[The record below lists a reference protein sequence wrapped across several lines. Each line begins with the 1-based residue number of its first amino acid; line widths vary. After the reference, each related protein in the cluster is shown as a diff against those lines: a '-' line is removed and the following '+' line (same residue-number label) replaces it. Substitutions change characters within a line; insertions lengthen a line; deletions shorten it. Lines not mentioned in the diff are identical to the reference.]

1 MAFKLIKTLGWVFLA
16 LALFAGFAWWWLFTI
31 PVSHTALQR
40 LSPGMTQAQV
50 YSVLGA
56 ANQTNVSGG
65 ETLWI
70 YSRKPCVVAL
80 LVRFDYS
87 GFKEYVID

>member
-1 MAFKLIKTLGWVFLA
+1 MKIFGRVLLA
-16 LALFAGFAWWWLFTI
+16 LALFAGVAWWWLFTI
-31 PVSHTALQR
+31 PIAQATLQR

-56 ANQTNVSGG
+56 ANQTNFSGG